1 MTEAEVKM
9 TSVMYK
15 ILINWVWKTASGQT
29 VKGTWASTIT
39 AETEEEA
46 ILAVAEL
53 TLKELKF
60 QERVGSPMKKT
71 FIYYEA

>member
-1 MTEAEVKM
+1 MIP
-9 TSVMYK
+9 VMYK
-15 ILINWVWKTASGQT
+15 ILINWVWKTASGKT
-29 VKGTWASTIT
+29 VKGTWTSNRT

-46 ILAVAEL
+46 ILTVAEL
-53 TLKELKF
+53 ILKERQF

>member
-1 MTEAEVKM
+1 MTP
-9 TSVMYK
+9 VMYK

-53 TLKELKF
+53 TLKERQF
-60 QERVGSPMKKT
+60 QERVRSPMKKT